1 MTLRSPAPGLAKPLV
16 ILPLLSPTM
25 ASLADSRPDGK
36 VVMANKSLLGLQD
49 GRVCDKFYRCPT
61 AGGLRTEMPLAMGAA
76 LPGEALSQVSEV
88 EPSTLTAK

>member
-36 VVMANKSLLGLQD
+36 VVIANEGLLSLQD
-49 GRVCDKFYRCPT
+49 GWVCDKFYGRPT
-61 AGGLRTEMPLAMGAA
+61 PGGLRTEMPLAMGAA